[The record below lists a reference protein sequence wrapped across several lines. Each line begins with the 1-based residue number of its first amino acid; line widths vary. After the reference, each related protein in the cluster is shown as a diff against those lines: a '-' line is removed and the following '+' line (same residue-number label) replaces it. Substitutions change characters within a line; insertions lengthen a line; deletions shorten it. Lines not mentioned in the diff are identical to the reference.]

1 MSMEEKLG
9 FIGLGAMG
17 QPMSKRL
24 LEAGFQL
31 VVYDL
36 RPEAVQALIQ
46 KGAEAASSAKE
57 VAEKCRKVITI
68 VPNSE
73 AVEQVVFGP
82 EGLLKGARAGG
93 ILIEMTSAYPPS
105 TLKIYQALS
114 ARNIRMIDA
123 PVSGGVGGAEA
134 GTLSIMVGGNE
145 AIFESCRPILS
156 VLGKNLF
163 YMGGISSGHAVKAI
177 NNFLSATSLAATSE
191 AVILAAKL
199 GLSPQRVI
207 EVLQVSTGRSYSTE
221 LKFPKFVL
229 PRTFNS
235 GFTMGL
241 MYKDIDTVTRMA
253 REYKI
258 PMFLANMVQQVFGYA
273 MAQGGEKKD
282 HTAIFA
288 YLEELAKAKLGD

>member
-1 MSMEEKLG
+1 MEEKLG

-82 EGLLKGARAGG
+82 EGLLKGAQAGD

-105 TLKIYQALS
+105 TLKVHQALS
-114 ARNIRMIDA
+114 ARGVSMIDA
-123 PVSGGVGGAEA
+123 PVSGGVVGAEA
-134 GTLSIMVGGNE
+134 GTLSIMVGGE
-145 AIFESCRPILS
+145 EKIFETCRPILS
-156 VLGKNLF
+156 ILGKNLF
-163 YMGGISSGHAVKAI
+163 YMGGIGSGHAVKAI

-207 EVLQVSTGRSYSTE
+207 EVLQVSTGRSYSTDF
-221 LKFPKFVL
+221 KFPKFVL

-235 GFTMGL
+235 GFTIGL
-241 MYKDIDTVTRMA
+241 LYKDIDTVTRMA